1 MRTLMT
7 EQPDDLSSSR
17 KDRRRIWVGSIIS
30 NLVVA
35 ILFAIFFQNIAT
47 AISNLIVNIIGTF
60 YKGYI
65 DSLYNQA
72 AESPS
77 DFLLLYLLVLIVFMP
92 GFVVIVFWVVS
103 NIATKLA
110 TDDKT
115 IKSRTTYR
123 MLLFAPFPFVIFL
136 FGISGPIVSIEANAK
151 FQRRLMLISPVIS
164 QQEKNE
170 FLGKW
175 ARMKSQD
182 DYNKIMDDMQSVA
195 KKYGSELPKP

>member
-1 MRTLMT
+1 MT

-77 DFLLLYLLVLIVFMP
+77 DFLLLYLLVLIVLMP
-92 GFVVIVFWVVS
+92 GLVVIAFWIAS
-103 NIATKLA
+103 TIATKL
-110 TDDKT
+110 
-115 IKSRTTYR
+115 SR
-123 MLLFAPFPFVIFL
+123 I
-136 FGISGPIVSIEANAK
+136 GG
-151 FQRRLMLISPVIS
+151 
-164 QQEKNE
+164 
-170 FLGKW
+170 
-175 ARMKSQD
+175 
-182 DYNKIMDDMQSVA
+182 
-195 KKYGSELPKP
+195 

>member
-77 DFLLLYLLVLIVFMP
+77 DFLLLYLLVLIVLMP
-92 GFVVIVFWVVS
+92 GLVVIAFWIAGT
-103 NIATKLA
+103 IATKL
-110 TDDKT
+110 
-115 IKSRTTYR
+115 SRIGGESIRSRRTYR
-123 MLLFAPFPFVIFL
+123 MILLAPFPFVILL
-136 FGISGPIVSIEANAK
+136 FGISGPLVSIEANAK
-151 FQRRLMLISPVIS
+151 FQRRLMLLSPVIS

-175 ARMKSQD
+175 AKMKSQD
-182 DYNKIMDDMQSVA
+182 DYNKIMDEMQSVA
-195 KKYGSELPKP
+195 KKYGL